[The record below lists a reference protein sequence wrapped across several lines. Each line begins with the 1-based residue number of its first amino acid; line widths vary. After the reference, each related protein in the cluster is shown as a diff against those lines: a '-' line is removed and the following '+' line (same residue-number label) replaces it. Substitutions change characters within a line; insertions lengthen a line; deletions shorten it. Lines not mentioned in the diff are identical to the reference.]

1 MNAPPH
7 PPLAIPP
14 FPNMP
19 TPERK
24 SGWSRRPFEP
34 PQDHRSPFRRAH
46 LDSRATDRVDASHI
60 PNPSL
65 SSTARRRRNYSQT
78 GTLRG
83 AFEAISHYPNMSENE
98 DFLTDPYAL
107 GTPNRRRQSF
117 NPTSPDS
124 NPPNEL
130 AETYRQIDDAGSL
143 IDLDAPEDDDV
154 YIPRTQFRGTRSR
167 GSSLGSTRQD
177 HGPFTQMDTDY
188 LEDAIESPYRRSSRD
203 PIRDEQRLRRA
214 TSSRS
219 PVLNRTG
226 NANALT
232 SENLQRREEEEEAHV
247 SEEEDG
253 FKPTLNL
260 PQNWGSRGTHRRD
273 WLRDITRRKA
283 PEAKQAVEEPT
294 ATSPP
299 KFNLD
304 LASHNTYT
312 GPTNNTKRAAT
323 DERSANA
330 YSRVPLSDAQ
340 NKLSSEQKTEKLTG
354 GDHIPNTPIMVY
366 KNSTFTK
373 RSPTKR
379 DSHDLL
385 RKLSRTES
393 PGQSQRL
400 HELRT
405 PEGPKVPEN
414 RIYDKTPV
422 VTGAWIDTPVT
433 EKVDRFPEHLSKD
446 IVPSPVKKDQATGV
460 SQQQQMSQA
469 AEKSVAFESQS
480 QKEQE
485 RETELRKEREKAE
498 GERKGKEEESKG
510 NTKEGMKPEKGKDD
524 KKKDSQTDKT
534 KDTQKPPLIKP
545 DLPKSALET
554 VMQDFKAD
562 KDRLDVGDDTIESL
576 QLILDE
582 QPNGMKTEAEEDAA
596 YEKSVME
603 KLELA
608 GSKGRDVVD
617 LDGLNEKLRSFSE
630 NINRVK
636 KGLDGLEHQVDLI
649 PTSKK
654 DVKSLRNRASEGC
667 ETCKT
672 HHHHDYSSSAI
683 PLPLLWKRDPVTR
696 RVWPTRLAWFIALLF
711 AWSYAESTMCD
722 YYCHPIVATACKGNC
737 LVRDAPL
744 FPFVLPT
751 MLWRWSHLS
760 SVLAPVSAL
769 VVALFRLV
777 GQLLGFWDGY
787 VAEPPHAYNLS
798 GEIRIRGSQTR
809 DFAVAAAT
817 PTRGLF
823 GFGAPKLQENTHQS
837 RVSEPVPEL
846 DLNQNPAGAS
856 NDDGSM
862 DDDEYI

>member
-1 MNAPPH
+1 
-7 PPLAIPP
+7 
-14 FPNMP
+14 MP

-24 SGWSRRPFEP
+24 SGWSRRAFEP

-46 LDSRATDRVDASHI
+46 LESRATDRVDASHI
-60 PNPSL
+60 PSPSNA
-65 SSTARRRRNYSQT
+65 STARRRRNYSQT

-83 AFEAISHYPNMSENE
+83 AFEAISRYPTMSDNE
-98 DFLTDPYAL
+98 DFSTDPYAL
-107 GTPNRRRQSF
+107 GTPNRRQQSF
-117 NPTSPDS
+117 NPASPDS

-143 IDLDAPEDDDV
+143 IDFDAPEDEDV
-154 YIPRTQFRGTRSR
+154 YIPRTQFRGSRSR
-167 GSSLGSTRQD
+167 GSSLGSTRRD
-177 HGPFTQMDTDY
+177 HGLFTHTDANY
-188 LEDAIESPYRRSSRD
+188 LEDTTDNPYRRNSRD
-203 PIRDEQRLRRA
+203 PVRDEQRLRRA

-226 NANALT
+226 TANALT
-232 SENLQRREEEEEAHV
+232 SENLQRREEEEAHMSHM
-247 SEEEDG
+247 SEEDDG

-260 PQNWGSRGTHRRD
+260 PTNWGSRGTHRRD
-273 WLRDITRRKA
+273 WLRDITRRKE
-283 PEAKQAVEEPT
+283 PETKEAVEEPA

-304 LASHNTYT
+304 LASRSSHLEQ
-312 GPTNNTKRAAT
+312 TNNVNRATT
-323 DERSANA
+323 DERQENR

-340 NKLSSEQKTEKLTG
+340 NNLSTENRAEKLTG
-354 GDHIPNTPIMVY
+354 GDQIPNTPIMVY

-393 PGQSQRL
+393 PNQPQRL
-400 HELRT
+400 SELRT
-405 PEGPKVPEN
+405 PEGPKMPEN

-433 EKVDRFPEHLSKD
+433 ERADRFPDHLSKD
-446 IVPSPVKKDQATGV
+446 IVPSQVKKDQPPSAPQQPQ
-460 SQQQQMSQA
+460 SQV
-469 AEKSVAFESQS
+469 AEQTVGSGLQS

-485 RETELRKEREKAE
+485 RETELRKDREKAE
-498 GERKGKEEESKG
+498 SERKEREKKESDMKSQEERKS
-510 NTKEGMKPEKGKDD
+510 EQRKDD
-524 KKKDSQTDKT
+524 KKKENQTDKP

-582 QPNGMKTEAEEDAA
+582 QPNEMKTEAEEDAA

-617 LDGLNEKLRSFSE
+617 LDGLNEKLRAFSE

-636 KGLDGLEHQVDLI
+636 TGLAGLEKQVDLI

-654 DVKSLRNRASEGC
+654 DMKSGRNRASDGC
-667 ETCKT
+667 ETCRT
-672 HHHHDYSSSAI
+672 HHHDHTSSAI
-683 PLPLLWKRDPVTR
+683 PLPLLWKRDAVTQ
-696 RVWPTRLAWFIALLF
+696 RVRPTGLAWFIVLLF

-722 YYCHPIVATACKGNC
+722 YYCHPIAANVCEGNC
-737 LVRDAPL
+737 LLRDAPQ

-751 MLWRWSHLS
+751 MLWRWSRLS
-760 SVLAPVSAL
+760 GVLAPVWAL
-769 VVALFRLV
+769 LLALFKLA
-777 GQLLGFWDGY
+777 GQLMGFWDGY
-787 VAEPPHAYNLS
+787 VDEAPRAYNLS

-809 DFAVAAAT
+809 DFAVTAT

-823 GFGAPKLQENTHQS
+823 GFGAPKQQDGIRYNS
-837 RVSEPVPEL
+837 IPEPVPESVPEL

>member
-1 MNAPPH
+1 
-7 PPLAIPP
+7 
-14 FPNMP
+14 MP

-24 SGWSRRPFEP
+24 SGWSRRAFEP

-46 LDSRATDRVDASHI
+46 LESRATDRVDASRI
-60 PNPSL
+60 PSPSNA
-65 SSTARRRRNYSQT
+65 STARRRRNYSQT

-83 AFEAISHYPNMSENE
+83 AFEALSHYPTMTDNE
-98 DFLTDPYAL
+98 DFSTDPYAF
-107 GTPNRRRQSF
+107 GTPKRRQQSF
-117 NPTSPDS
+117 SHASPES

-143 IDLDAPEDDDV
+143 IDFDAPDDDDV

-167 GSSLGSTRQD
+167 GSSLGSTIRD
-177 HGPFTQMDTDY
+177 HGLFTHTDANY
-188 LEDAIESPYRRSSRD
+188 AEDATDRAYRRTSRD
-203 PIRDEQRLRRA
+203 PVRDEQRLRRA

-226 NANALT
+226 TASALT
-232 SENLQRREEEEEAHV
+232 SENLQRREEEEAQAQV
-247 SEEEDG
+247 PEEDEG
-253 FKPTLNL
+253 FKPGLNL
-260 PQNWGSRGTHRRD
+260 PTNWGSRGTHRRD
-273 WLRDITRRKA
+273 WLRDITRRKE
-283 PEAKQAVEEPT
+283 PESKEPVEEPT

-299 KFNLD
+299 KFKLD
-304 LASHNTYT
+304 LASRSSQLEQTT
-312 GPTNNTKRAAT
+312 DTNRAT
-323 DERSANA
+323 TEDRSANR
-330 YSRVPLSDAQ
+330 YSRVPLADAQ
-340 NKLSSEQKTEKLTG
+340 NKLSSEQTTDKLTG
-354 GDHIPNTPIMVY
+354 GDQIPNTPIMVY

-385 RKLSRTES
+385 RKLARTES
-393 PGQSQRL
+393 PNQPQRL
-400 HELRT
+400 SELRT
-405 PEGPKVPEN
+405 PEGPKMPEN

-422 VTGAWIDTPVT
+422 VTGAWIDTPMT
-433 EKVDRFPEHLSKD
+433 ERADRFPEHLSKN
-446 IVPSPVKKDQATGV
+446 IVPSPIMEDRPNELQ
-460 SQQQQMSQA
+460 
-469 AEKSVAFESQS
+469 VAGKPTSFESQS

-485 RETELRKEREKAE
+485 REAELRREREKRKEERDKAESERKEREK
-498 GERKGKEEESKG
+498 KESEIKSR
-510 NTKEGMKPEKGKDD
+510 EKNSEQGKDEE
-524 KKKDSQTDKT
+524 KKDNATNKP
-534 KDTQKPPLIKP
+534 KVAQKPPLTKP

-582 QPNGMKTEAEEDAA
+582 QPNEMKTEAEEDAA

-603 KLELA
+603 KLALA

-617 LDGLNEKLRSFSE
+617 LDGLNEKLRAFSE

-636 KGLDGLEHQVDLI
+636 KGLDGLEKQVDLI

-654 DVKSLRNRASEGC
+654 DLKSMRNRGSDSC
-667 ETCKT
+667 EACRA
-672 HHHHDYSSSAI
+672 HSHNHSSSAI
-683 PLPLLWKRDPVTR
+683 PLPRLWKHDAATG
-696 RVWPTRLAWFIALLF
+696 RVRPTRLTWFIILLF

-722 YYCHPIVATACKGNC
+722 YYCHPLAANVCEGNC
-737 LVRDAPL
+737 LLRDAPQ

-760 SVLAPVSAL
+760 GALAPVWAL
-769 VVALFRLV
+769 VLALSRLA
-777 GQLLGFWDGY
+777 GQLLGFWDGC
-787 VAEPPHAYNLS
+787 VDEAPRAYNLS

-809 DFAVAAAT
+809 DFAVTAT

-823 GFGAPKLQENTHQS
+823 GFAGLKSQENTRQPS
-837 RVSEPVPEL
+837 VPEPVPDL
-846 DLNQNPAGAS
+846 DLNTNQNWPGAS
-856 NDDGSM
+856 HDDGSM